1 MTQRPYELLAR
12 FKNDGTVGGIL
23 VRYLETVNG
32 KDFELDPVPL
42 SGVSD
47 PAFADFAN
55 AFNAALVAERDQLA
69 IDAASVPTLQARI
82 AELEA
87 ELDTINNPPG
97 PDTSTVAGAK
107 QWLAAERYKKETGGI
122 TIGTQLVTTER
133 DEIGHWFPR
142 FYDASRW
149 LQNDP
154 TVRAMNPDGLY
165 PYKPKGADSV
175 FLTAEQVIRAYL
187 CIAWYINQC
196 FAVEGQIEAM
206 LNGGAPIESTLN
218 GIVWPQTEFDW

>member
-12 FKNDGTVGGIL
+12 FKNDGTIGGIL

-82 AELEA
+82 DELEA
-87 ELDTINNPPG
+87 ILYPPG
-97 PDTSTVAGAK
+97 PDTSTVEGAK
-107 QWLAAERYKKETGGI
+107 QWLANERYTMETGGI
-122 TIGTQLVTTER
+122 IVGGQSFTTQR
-133 DEIGHWFPR
+133 DEMDHWFPR
-142 FYDASRW
+142 FFNAFMW
-149 LQNDP
+149 LANDP
-154 TVRAMNPDGLY
+154 SALADNPTGQY
-165 PYKPKGADSV
+165 PYKPKNGDSV
-175 FLTAEQVIRAYL
+175 VLNAVQVVRAYK
-187 CIAWYINQC
+187 CISWYVNQC
-196 FAVEGQIEAM
+196 FAREAELSAM
-206 LNGGAPIESTLN
+206 LNAGVPIQDVIGS
-218 GIVWPQTEFDW
+218 ISWPQTEFDW